1 MVARELIEE
10 YGLKQEQVAVR
21 LGVTQAAVS
30 KYRHQVR
37 GEAVQLDSAPEVQT
51 ISKAIASM
59 LSQSPDPIAVSQKL
73 CQACTDIRAL
83 GLMCETCHKVDPQW
97 DVEHCTICFGN
108 HSCSE
113 LITNY
118 PTSRRFPIGTPLPLP
133 RFFLQ
138 FTSTNH
144 LVLKT
149 HLSRSSALVLIRSYQ
164 AFGMN
169 S

>member
-10 YGLKQEQVAVR
+10 YGLKQEQVAAR

-37 GEAVQLDSAPEVQT
+37 GEAVQLESAPEVRT
-51 ISKAIASM
+51 ISKSIASM
-59 LSQSPDPIAVSQKL
+59 LSANPNPIAVSQKL

-83 GLMCETCHKVDPQW
+83 GLMCETCHKVDPAW

-113 LITNY
+113 LVSIEPSSMGKY
-118 PTSRRFPIGTPLPLP
+118 RRIPI
-133 RFFLQ
+133 R
-138 FTSTNH
+138 
-144 LVLKT
+144 
-149 HLSRSSALVLIRSYQ
+149 A
-164 AFGMN
+164 
-169 S
+169 

>member
-1 MVARELIEE
+1 MIIPCEIASKSVIPALRAMVARELIDQ

-37 GEAVQLDSAPEVQT
+37 GEAVELESAPEVKT
-51 ISKAIASM
+51 ISKDIASM
-59 LSQSPDPIAVSQKL
+59 LSKNPEPIAVSQKL

-83 GLMCETCHKVDPQW
+83 GLMCETCHKVDPSW

-113 LITNY
+113 LVSIEPGSIGKY
-118 PTSRRFPIGTPLPLP
+118 RRIP
-133 RFFLQ
+133 
-138 FTSTNH
+138 
-144 LVLKT
+144 
-149 HLSRSSALVLIRSYQ
+149 IRS
-164 AFGMN
+164 
-169 S
+169 